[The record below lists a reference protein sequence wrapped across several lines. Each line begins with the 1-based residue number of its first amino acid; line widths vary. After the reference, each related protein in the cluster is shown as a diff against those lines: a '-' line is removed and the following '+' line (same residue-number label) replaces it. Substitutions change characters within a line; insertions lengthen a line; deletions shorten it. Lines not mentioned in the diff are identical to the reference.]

1 MQNARLM
8 CLQIFGRRGTFGAE
22 DAAVR
27 AYQYAIRNGA
37 DVINNS

>member
-1 MQNARLM
+1 MQSAQIM
-8 CLQIFGRRGTFGAE
+8 CLQLFGKTGIYGPE